1 VIVPERPEE
10 FFSEFVPHYFAELA
24 SPARPAEPGRQ
35 STGSPLPGAAARVPA
50 PAGVVVRVVGAGVW
64 TLRIVGGLLQAES
77 GSAADVALQLSLH
90 ERDFGKLVVAPLRR
104 ALQALGDE
112 PSSQAARALA
122 QTGFWARLGRW
133 DEETVD
139 LLKRQ
144 SGRILVRIEDEGA
157 SRNVALT
164 PGERPFSLE
173 EAECTIDCRLED
185 LEQLQAKQSS
195 PLDLFYAGQIRI
207 GGDAQIALAM
217 AGLFL

>member
-10 FFSEFVPHYFAELA
+10 FFSQFVPLYFAELA
-24 SPARPAEPGRQ
+24 SRAGVPKPRLE
-35 STGSPLPGAAARVPA
+35 SSGSPLVGVPARAPA
-50 PAGVVVRVVGAGVW
+50 PAGVAIRVVDAGVW
-64 TLRIVGGLLQAES
+64 TLRIVNGQLRAET
-77 GSAADVALQLSLH
+77 GSSPDVALQVSLH
-90 ERDFGKLVVAPLRR
+90 ERDFGKLIVTPLRR
-104 ALQALGDE
+104 ALQALADK
-112 PSSQAARALA
+112 PSSENARALL

-139 LLKRQ
+139 LLRRQ
-144 SGRILVRIEDEGA
+144 SGGILVRIEDAGT

-164 PGERPFSLE
+164 PGTRPYSLA